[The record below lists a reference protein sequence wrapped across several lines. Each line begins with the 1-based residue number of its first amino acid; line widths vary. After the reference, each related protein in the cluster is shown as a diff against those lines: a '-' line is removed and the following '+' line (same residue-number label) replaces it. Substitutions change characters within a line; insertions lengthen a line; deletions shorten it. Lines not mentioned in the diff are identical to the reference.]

1 MNNSKIIL
9 DSSTCAGIEART
21 PVLRLVATANQDH
34 FFACSTCSLPRY
46 QSYRKWPAKGRTTCL
61 PSIRC
66 VRATANF
73 QFPVPLRR
81 HFDRWKKRGFG
92 ERFSEAFQ
100 LKEVWFQLIPRMNT
114 WMSSERILKA
124 VRRKASKASRI
135 KQGFLKCIKLVTLK
149 IQAQRIHGLLAS
161 TSAATPLSGGKE
173 SCGSDST
180 LSSEAHSRSTYAPS
194 QHNPKSR
201 DFFCKIFKISRAWV
215 CLLFKVAL
223 NSNKNMLN
231 IEWSW
236 GSSTNLWCL
245 EVSSTII
252 AFQHRSNSRHLQ
264 LKGKM
269 ILHSLL
275 LAVTPVKRC
284 GKVPRKKTRRN
295 PGIQTKDRRSVKGAC
310 F

>member
-1 MNNSKIIL
+1 
-9 DSSTCAGIEART
+9 
-21 PVLRLVATANQDH
+21 
-34 FFACSTCSLPRY
+34 
-46 QSYRKWPAKGRTTCL
+46 
-61 PSIRC
+61 
-66 VRATANF
+66 
-73 QFPVPLRR
+73 
-81 HFDRWKKRGFG
+81 
-92 ERFSEAFQ
+92 
-100 LKEVWFQLIPRMNT
+100 
-114 WMSSERILKA
+114 MSSERILKA
-124 VRRKASKASRI
+124 VRRKAPKASRI

-215 CLLFKVAL
+215 CLFFKVAL
-223 NSNKNMLN
+223 NSNKNILN

-236 GSSTNLWCL
+236 GRSTNLWCL

-295 PGIQTKDRRSVKGAC
+295 PGIQTKDRRSIKGAC
-310 F
+310 FQKGLWRLPWLSFKSSMIHLRGLFMHHFCNCPSPSRAASRLDLNSSMTFHDHVTSCHHVLCNTASKKDCRN